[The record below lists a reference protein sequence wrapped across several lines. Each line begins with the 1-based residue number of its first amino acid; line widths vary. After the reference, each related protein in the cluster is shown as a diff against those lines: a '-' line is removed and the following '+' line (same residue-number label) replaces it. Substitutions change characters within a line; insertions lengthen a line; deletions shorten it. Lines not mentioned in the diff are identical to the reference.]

1 MRNKIVTGIDIG
13 SSLIRIVVS
22 EISRG
27 ESEPRVLCMT
37 SKRSRGLRHGYIVDI
52 DEAKKAV
59 GEAIKDAERVS
70 GKKIYDAFLAIGG
83 ISLES
88 SLCDGSIAVSR
99 ADQEVGDLDIKR
111 VVEAS
116 TANLKKLSNRLIIQS
131 VPLQFKLDGKKILG
145 RPIGMRGEILEVKT
159 LFITALEQHLND
171 IIALV
176 EDAGI
181 IIENVIPSPI
191 AASYAVLTRVQKTAG
206 CILADIGAETVSIA
220 VFEEGIPTSL
230 KVFSVGSTNITND
243 IALCLK
249 IPIEEAENI
258 KIGKDLPA
266 MTVGKQ
272 ASRQDI
278 KGYSKKK
285 LEDIIEARL
294 SDIFDL
300 IEAHLKK
307 IGKNSLLPAGII
319 LIGGGSNQ
327 GQVEPLAKQYLNL
340 PARIAPLSILSS
352 IPINQSNETQVVK
365 KNIDSSWAVAYGLC
379 TFGETKDMEEFSGSR
394 FVKQTKSNLAKWLRQ
409 FLP

>member
-22 EISRG
+22 EIAKG
-27 ESEPRVLCMT
+27 ETEPRVLCMT
-37 SKRSRGLRHGYIVDI
+37 SKRSRGLRHGYIVDTE
-52 DEAKKAV
+52 EAREAV
-59 GEAIKDAERVS
+59 KEAIKDAERIS
-70 GKKIYDAFLAIGG
+70 GKKINEAFLALGG

-88 SLCDGSIAVSR
+88 SVADGSIAVSR
-99 ADQEVGDLDIKR
+99 ADQEVGELDIKR
-111 VVEAS
+111 VVETS
-116 TANLKKLSNRLIIQS
+116 ITNLKKLSNRLIIQS

-145 RPIGMRGEILEVKT
+145 RPTGMKGEILEVKT

-171 IIALV
+171 LIALV
-176 EDAGI
+176 EDSGI
-181 IIENVIPSPI
+181 IIENVIPSLI
-191 AASYAVLTRVQKTAG
+191 AASYAILTKVQKTAG
-206 CILADIGAETVSIA
+206 CILTDIGAETVSIA

-230 KVFSVGSTNITND
+230 RVFSIGSTDITND

-258 KIGKDLPA
+258 KIGKDL
-266 MTVGKQ
+266 
-272 ASRQDI
+272 

-352 IPINQSNETQVVK
+352 IPINQSNETQVIK
-365 KNIDSSWAVAYGLC
+365 KNVDSSWAVAYGLC
-379 TFGETKDMEEFSGSR
+379 TFGETKNSEEFSGSH
-394 FVKQTKSNLAKWLRQ
+394 FVKQTKINLTKWLRQ